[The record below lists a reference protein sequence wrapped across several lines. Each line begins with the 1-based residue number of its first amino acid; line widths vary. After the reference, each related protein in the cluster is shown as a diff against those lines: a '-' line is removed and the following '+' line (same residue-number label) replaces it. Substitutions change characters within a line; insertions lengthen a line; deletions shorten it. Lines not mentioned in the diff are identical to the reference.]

1 MVSIELRLKKTVVE
15 LGGGF
20 GSIVEDEPEQ
30 DKNQDIEKVALP
42 PIEHVETHGDVVE
55 VDFPAD
61 PIHPSSWL
69 SPPPTPQR
77 RSRVLL
83 FSPLSAPRP

>member
-1 MVSIELRLKKTVVE
+1 M
-15 LGGGF
+15 
-20 GSIVEDEPEQ
+20 DEAAANKSGK
-30 DKNQDIEKVALP
+30 DTEKVALP